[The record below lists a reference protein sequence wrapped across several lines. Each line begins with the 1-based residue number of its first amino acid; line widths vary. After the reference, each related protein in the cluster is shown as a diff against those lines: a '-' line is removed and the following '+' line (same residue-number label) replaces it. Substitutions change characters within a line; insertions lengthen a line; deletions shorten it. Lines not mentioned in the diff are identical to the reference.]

1 MAMSATAV
9 TEVTL
14 KDAQKLPAGSVLMFK
29 FGSAPAM
36 LIHHQDGRWV
46 AMTAV
51 CTHLG
56 CTVQYEPQ
64 ADRIHCA
71 CHGGVYNPYTGANV
85 SGPPPK
91 PLKLFKVAV
100 NATGVD
106 VSRAIDATFSAS
118 QLPRTARM
126 TVKDHRQLQVY
137 DWVDERLGL
146 SELAAFARHKT
157 VPVHSQ
163 SFWYYW
169 GGISLFLFLVQCFTG
184 VLLLVYY
191 RPGAEAYE
199 SVRQITFV
207 MHFGWLIRSAHAW
220 SANLM
225 IFSILVH
232 MFSVFFMKAYRKPR
246 EFGWLSGMALLG
258 LASVFGFSGYL
269 LPMDELSYFATK
281 VGLEIP
287 TAIPLIGPAIANM
300 LRGGPDVSEFTVQRF
315 FALHVVVLPA
325 LFLPLLGFHLW
336 LVQRH
341 GNAVPPSEEAKP
353 AAERKSMPF
362 LPNFLR
368 KDLAMWLISLNI
380 LALLASVFPWAL
392 GKQSIRW
399 RPRPSAFIPS
409 GTS

>member
-1 MAMSATAV
+1 
-9 TEVTL
+9 
-14 KDAQKLPAGSVLMFK
+14 
-29 FGSAPAM
+29 
-36 LIHHQDGRWV
+36 
-46 AMTAV
+46 MTSK
-51 CTHLG
+51 T
-56 CTVQYEPQ
+56 T
-64 ADRIHCA
+64 
-71 CHGGVYNPYTGANV
+71 
-85 SGPPPK
+85 
-91 PLKLFKVAV
+91 
-100 NATGVD
+100 
-106 VSRAIDATFSAS
+106 
-118 QLPRTARM
+118 
-126 TVKDHRQLQVY
+126 Y
-137 DWVDERLGL
+137 DWIDERLGL

-169 GGISLFLFLVQCFTG
+169 GGISLFLFMVQCFTG

-258 LASVFGFSGYL
+258 VASVFGFSGYL
-269 LPMDELSYFATK
+269 LPMD
-281 VGLEIP
+281 GLEIP
-287 TAIPLIGPAIANM
+287 AAIPWIGSAIANM

-325 LFLPLLGFHLW
+325 IFLPLLGFHLW

-341 GNAVPPSEEAKP
+341 GNAAPPSVEALP
-353 AAERKSMPF
+353 DSQRKSEPF

-380 LALLASVFPWAL
+380 LALLASVFPWSL
-392 GKQSIRW
+392 GKPFDPLAPAPLGIHPEWYFMSPFEMLKMLGAVLPGEVGEIAGILLFTVGIALWVLIPFYDSSKESGRRSRAAHYFGLLAVIALLATTVIGYWTIR
-399 RPRPSAFIPS
+399 
-409 GTS
+409 

>member
-1 MAMSATAV
+1 
-9 TEVTL
+9 
-14 KDAQKLPAGSVLMFK
+14 
-29 FGSAPAM
+29 
-36 LIHHQDGRWV
+36 
-46 AMTAV
+46 MTAK
-51 CTHLG
+51 TI
-56 CTVQYEPQ
+56 TNS
-64 ADRIHCA
+64 
-71 CHGGVYNPYTGANV
+71 VYG
-85 SGPPPK
+85 
-91 PLKLFKVAV
+91 
-100 NATGVD
+100 
-106 VSRAIDATFSAS
+106 
-118 QLPRTARM
+118 
-126 TVKDHRQLQVY
+126 
-137 DWVDERLGL
+137 WVDERLGL

-169 GGISLFLFLVQCFTG
+169 GGISLFLFMVQCFTG

-225 IFSILVH
+225 IFSIVVH

-246 EFGWLSGMALLG
+246 EFGWLSGMALL
-258 LASVFGFSGYL
+258 AIATVFGFSGYL

-287 TAIPLIGPAIANM
+287 AAIPGIGSAIANM
-300 LRGGPDVSEFTVQRF
+300 LRGGPEVSEFTVQRF

-341 GNAVPPSEEAKP
+341 GNAMPPSEEAKHP
-353 AAERKSMPF
+353 SDRKTMPF
-362 LPNFLR
+362 MPNFLR

-392 GKQSIRW
+392 GKQFDPLAPAPLGIHPEWYFMSPFEMLKMLGSILPGASGEIVGMLLVNVAIVLW
-399 RPRPSAFIPS
+399 LLIPFYDSTRES
-409 GTS
+409 GRRGRIAHYFGLIAVMLLLATTVIGYWTIR